1 MCVAP
6 SSAAL
11 LYASFTAD
19 SARVSFVVIPPVQN
33 PPPWPSTFPSDWHSP
48 EGAAATPTILFP
60 EAVRVVAAQPH
71 SATADIIEAILSML
85 YPLPTSRFS
94 YNYGLQPG
102 RVNFSRSSRR
112 QHLRNA
118 TPRRSPGST
127 RRSVPFCADE
137 THWFVVERAAAADV
151 RGACSSEQVGIAV
164 LAQVAALGEQR
175 DVAPLPRIVADLN
188 RERSDRGH
196 LP

>member
-71 SATADIIEAILSML
+71 SATADIIETILSML

-118 TPRRSPGST
+118 TPCRSPGST
-127 RRSVPFCADE
+127 RRSLPATSAE
-137 THWFVVERAAAADV
+137 APSAR
-151 RGACSSEQVGIAV
+151 RPPCSASPTTPEPPSG
-164 LAQVAALGEQR
+164 
-175 DVAPLPRIVADLN
+175 
-188 RERSDRGH
+188 RERSTPTRNSSTS
-196 LP
+196 PSARTSPPCWS

>member
-71 SATADIIEAILSML
+71 SATADIIETILSML

-118 TPRRSPGST
+118 TPCRSPGST
-127 RRSVPFCADE
+127 RRSLPATSAEAPSARRPPCSAHLRLRNRPVDAN
-137 THWFVVERAAAADV
+137 
-151 RGACSSEQVGIAV
+151 GALLHE
-164 LAQVAALGEQR
+164 
-175 DVAPLPRIVADLN
+175 
-188 RERSDRGH
+188 
-196 LP
+196 